1 MHFHADLHVHSKY
14 SRATSRD
21 LDLEHLAIFAARKGV
36 AVVGTGDFTHPAWRA
51 ELKQKL
57 VPAESG
63 LFRLDPE
70 IERSLMRALPPACVM
85 PVRFMLSV
93 EVSTIYK
100 KGERTR
106 KIHHLIYAPDFATVD
121 RLSAALARIG
131 NIASDGRPIL
141 GLDSRDLLEIT
152 LESNPDAYLV
162 PAHVW
167 TPWFAVLGSQSG
179 FDSIEECYGDLT
191 NHIFAVETGLS
202 SDPAMNWRV
211 SLLDRYR
218 LVSNSDAHSPAKV
231 GREATTF
238 SCDIDYFAIRNALLT
253 GEGFRG
259 TVEFFPEEGKYHL
272 DGHRSCG
279 VRLSPQETRASDG
292 RCPAC
297 GEPVTVGVLHRV
309 ETLADRVEPTPPPT
323 SGMVSNL
330 VPLPEILSEITGSG
344 PGSRAV
350 ERSYERAIS
359 TLGSEL
365 SILEVVPIED
375 IARTDS
381 LLGEAVARLRA
392 GRVIREAGYDGVYGT
407 IRLFEEGELRRLRAG
422 SALFEAPTIGKAR
435 RRSFKRENPAY
446 SPLPKCEPVVSGSEE
461 GSGTAAYLFAGVP
474 ASATEPS
481 RLRGC
486 NQGAFDSSSI
496 LSNLDADQRRAA
508 EIVEGPLLIIA
519 GPGSGKTRTLTH
531 RIAHLVV
538 GRHIPPSACLAIT
551 FTRRAAAEMR
561 ERLKALMPSGAQD
574 VAIHTFHSLGLQILR
589 ENPAAAGLKPGFRI
603 ASERERL
610 ALITEVLDLGER
622 KAESALRVIS
632 GLKRMQTLPATDV
645 ALIAE
650 VYGRTMAARNWVD
663 FDDLIGKAVHV
674 LESDDALAARYRER
688 FFSISVDELQ
698 DVDPSQYRLI
708 MLLASPA
715 AKLCLIGDPDQA
727 IYGFR
732 GADATVFERF
742 KQDFPD
748 ASVVHLRRNYRSS
761 GTIVRAASQVI
772 MRGSE
777 EPVAEIVNEMHE
789 RIAIHTAPTE
799 RAEAEFVVQ
808 TIERLMGGHTLFSID
823 SGRARGGVRNLG
835 FSDFAVLYRTDAQA
849 AALCE
854 ALTRSGIP
862 FGKHSHSTIAELP
875 AFHALLRELERAAP
889 ASITQDAISAAAS
902 EVNDPEVDKTSL
914 ELAAG
919 CLIALAEA
927 CGHDCQRFGDA
938 LALATEADFRDPRAD
953 CVSLL
958 TLHAAKGL
966 EFPVVF
972 IVGLEE
978 GILPLLWEGDQKG
991 VEEERRLLYVGMTR
1005 AMSRLVLSRAERRV
1019 WRGRLCSLPP
1029 SRFLNDIEVALTEH
1043 RRVKLPSRRRDDR
1056 QLTLL

>member
-14 SRATSRD
+14 SRATSRN
-21 LDLEHLAIFAARKGV
+21 LDLEHLALFAARKGV

-93 EVSTIYK
+93 EISTIYK
-100 KGERTR
+100 KGDRTR

-162 PAHVW
+162 PAHIW

-179 FDSIEECYGDLT
+179 FDSIEECYGDLA

-218 LVSNSDAHSPAKV
+218 LVSNSDTHSPAKV
-231 GREATTF
+231 GREATVF
-238 SCDIDYFAIRNALLT
+238 NCDVDYFAIRHALLT

-279 VRLSPQETRASDG
+279 VRLTPQETRACEG
-292 RCPAC
+292 RCPTC

-309 ETLADRVEPTPPPT
+309 ETLADRAEPAPPPT
-323 SGMVSNL
+323 GGMVSNL

-344 PGSRAV
+344 TGSRAV

-365 SILEVVPIED
+365 SILEMVPIED

-381 LLGEAVARLRA
+381 LLSEAVARLRA

-407 IRLFEEGELRRLRAG
+407 VRLFEEGELRRLRTG
-422 SALFEAPTIGKAR
+422 SALFEAPTIGKAHR
-435 RRSFKRENPAY
+435 PSFERENPVY
-446 SPLPKCEPVVSGSEE
+446 PPLPKCEPVASASEE
-461 GSGTAAYLFAGVP
+461 GKATACLFAELP
-474 ASATEPS
+474 ASTTTLG
-481 RLRGC
+481 RLGGC
-486 NQGAFDSSSI
+486 KQGAFDPSSI
-496 LSNLDADQRRAA
+496 LSNLDPDQRRAA

-538 GRHIPPSACLAIT
+538 DRHIAPSTCLAIT

-561 ERLKALMPSGAQD
+561 ERLKALMPSGAQK
-574 VAIHTFHSLGLQILR
+574 VAIHTFHSLVLEILR
-589 ENPAAAGLKPGFRI
+589 ENPAAAGLRPGFRI

-610 ALITEVLDLGER
+610 ALITEALDLGER
-622 KAESALRVIS
+622 KADAALRVIS
-632 GLKRMQTLPATDV
+632 GFKRMQTLPATDV

-663 FDDLIGKAVHV
+663 FDDLIGKAVQV
-674 LESDDALAARYRER
+674 LESDNAVATRYRDR
-688 FFSISVDELQ
+688 FSSISVDELQ

-715 AKLCLIGDPDQA
+715 AKLCLIGDPNQA

-748 ASVVHLRRNYRSS
+748 ASVVQLRRNYRSS

-772 MRGSE
+772 MRGRE
-777 EPVAEIVNEMHE
+777 EIVTEIVNEMHE

-808 TIERLMGGHTLFSID
+808 TIERMIGGHTHFSID
-823 SGRARGGVRNLG
+823 SGRARGGARNLG

-849 AALCE
+849 ALLCE

-862 FGKHSHSTIAELP
+862 FGKQSHSTIAELP
-875 AFHALLRELERAAP
+875 AFHALLKELGR
-889 ASITQDAISAAAS
+889 
-902 EVNDPEVDKTSL
+902 VDKFDPV
-914 ELAAG
+914 ARG
-919 CLIALAEA
+919 
-927 CGHDCQRFGDA
+927 GD
-938 LALATEADFRDPRAD
+938 
-953 CVSLL
+953 V
-958 TLHAAKGL
+958 
-966 EFPVVF
+966 
-972 IVGLEE
+972 
-978 GILPLLWEGDQKG
+978 
-991 VEEERRLLYVGMTR
+991 
-1005 AMSRLVLSRAERRV
+1005 
-1019 WRGRLCSLPP
+1019 
-1029 SRFLNDIEVALTEH
+1029 
-1043 RRVKLPSRRRDDR
+1043 
-1056 QLTLL
+1056 